1 MAENPLLDI
10 EDIVRGSLTDE
21 DSSSLIE
28 KISQLEPEEIA
39 LVLEAMPVEQRV
51 STWLELHP
59 DDQVAALT
67 YMRVDAREN
76 IFKQLDEQQLRTLV
90 EGMEVDDLI
99 ELLDELPQRIYT
111 YACSRLDASQ
121 RSWLETALTYDDDQC
136 GRYADHDLLI
146 INKNAKVRDGIRMFR
161 KLADDAE
168 YQDALFVID
177 RTGRYAGLVHATA
190 LLGQPSHLPVENFL
204 DKDAPV
210 VTGEMELEQGS
221 DIVSRS
227 GYTALAVVD
236 ADDKLLGR
244 LSIGE
249 ALENVRRALESQF
262 MHTAG
267 LDEEEDLFAP
277 VFDSAKRRA
286 LWLGINLLTAFLA
299 AWTIGLFEATL
310 QQVVALAVLMPIV
323 ASMGGIAGSQTLTL
337 MIRGLALEQITPQTY
352 MMLFRKELG
361 VGAINGVLWAL
372 VIAVITYFWFGDWI
386 IGGVIGLAIVINI
399 IAAAISG
406 GFIPIWLEKLDIDP
420 ALSGSVILTT
430 VTDVVGFFAFLGLG
444 SLFLLA

>member
-10 EDIVRGSLTDE
+10 EDIVRGSFTDE

-51 STWLELHP
+51 STWLDLHP

-99 ELLDELPQRIYT
+99 ELLDELPQRIYN
-111 YACSRLDASQ
+111 YACSRLDVSQ

-146 INKNAKVRDGIRMFR
+146 INKNAKVRDAIRLFR
-161 KLADDAE
+161 KLADDSE

-204 DKDAPV
+204 DKEAPV

-299 AWTIGLFEATL
+299 SWTIGLFEATL

-337 MIRGLALEQITPQTY
+337 MIRGLALEQITPRTY
-352 MMLFRKELG
+352 LMLFRKELG

-399 IAAAISG
+399 VVAAISG
-406 GFIPIWLEKLDIDP
+406 VFIPIWLEKLDIDP

-430 VTDVVGFFAFLGLG
+430 VTDVIGFCAFLGLG

>member
-10 EDIVRGSLTDE
+10 EDIVRGSFTDE

-28 KISQLEPEEIA
+28 KISLLEPEEIA

-51 STWLELHP
+51 STWLGLHP

-99 ELLDELPQRIYT
+99 ELLDELPQRIYN

-146 INKNAKVRDGIRMFR
+146 INKNAKVRDAIRMFR

-204 DKDAPV
+204 DKEAPV

-372 VIAVITYFWFGDWI
+372 VIAVTTYFWFGDWI

-399 IAAAISG
+399 IVAAISG
-406 GFIPIWLEKLDIDP
+406 VFIPIWLEKLDIDP

-430 VTDVVGFFAFLGLG
+430 VTDVIGFFAFLGLG

>member
-1 MAENPLLDI
+1 MADNSLLDI
-10 EDIVRGSLTDE
+10 EDIVRDSFTDE

-51 STWLELHP
+51 STWLDLHP

-67 YMRVDAREN
+67 YMRVDARDN

-99 ELLDELPQRIYT
+99 ELLDELPQRIYA

-121 RSWLETALTYDDDQC
+121 RSWLETALTYSEDQC

-146 INKNAKVRDGIRMFR
+146 INKNAKVRDAIRMFR

-190 LLGQPSHLPVENFL
+190 LLGQPSHLPVEHFL
-204 DKDAPV
+204 DKEAPV

-221 DIVSRS
+221 EIVSRS

-236 ADDKLLGR
+236 TDDKLLGR

-337 MIRGLALEQITPQTY
+337 MIRGLALEQITPRTY
-352 MMLFRKELG
+352 LMLFRKELG

-386 IGGVIGLAIVINI
+386 IGGGIGLAIVINI

-406 GFIPIWLEKLDIDP
+406 VFIPIWLEKLDIDP

-430 VTDVVGFFAFLGLG
+430 VTDVIGFFAFLGLG
-444 SLFLLA
+444 SLFLMT

>member
-1 MAENPLLDI
+1 MADNPLLDI
-10 EDIVRGSLTDE
+10 EDIVRGSFTDE

-51 STWLELHP
+51 STWLDLHP

-67 YMRVDAREN
+67 YMRVDARDN
-76 IFKQLDEQQLRTLV
+76 IFKQLDEQQLRSLV

-99 ELLDELPQRIYT
+99 ELLDELPQRIYA

-121 RSWLETALTYDDDQC
+121 RSWLETALTYSEDQC

-146 INKNAKVRDGIRMFR
+146 INKNAKVRDAIRMFR

-204 DKDAPV
+204 DKEAPV
-210 VTGEMELEQGS
+210 VTGEMELDQGS
-221 DIVSRS
+221 EIVSRS

-236 ADDKLLGR
+236 TDDKLLGR

-277 VFDSAKRRA
+277 IFDSAKRRA

-337 MIRGLALEQITPQTY
+337 MIRGLALEQITPRTY

-372 VIAVITYFWFGDWI
+372 VIAVTTYFWFGDWI

-406 GFIPIWLEKLDIDP
+406 VFIPIWLEKLNIDP

-444 SLFLLA
+444 SLFLMA

>member
-51 STWLELHP
+51 STWLDLHP

-99 ELLDELPQRIYT
+99 ELLDELPQRIYA

-121 RSWLETALTYDDDQC
+121 RSWLETALTYNDDQC

-204 DKDAPV
+204 DKEAPV
-210 VTGEMELEQGS
+210 VSGEMELEQGS
-221 DIVSRS
+221 DLVSRS

-399 IAAAISG
+399 IVAAISG
-406 GFIPIWLEKLDIDP
+406 VFIPIWLEKLDIDP

-430 VTDVVGFFAFLGLG
+430 VTDVIGFFAFLGLG